1 MMIFNKNKIVLKLDL
16 LGAEL
21 KEARLAKNIKI
32 KDAAK
37 ELKISGRYL
46 EALESG
52 RPDKLPPGIYVKNF
66 LREYALYL
74 DLDAEKLIAIYNI
87 EAAPKIN
94 REKEDPFSKK
104 VPGAHFF
111 LAIPKIIKSS
121 LIIIAVLVCAAYLT
135 TCVKKIITAPAL
147 SLISPEDNLITNEH
161 SVDIKGST
169 EPEAEI
175 IINGELVLK
184 DITGFFEKKINLKS
198 GLNIISVTAQKKY
211 SQKSSITKKILVKS

>member
-1 MMIFNKNKIVLKLDL
+1 MDL

-21 KEARLAKNIKI
+21 REARLAKNIKI

-37 ELKISGRYL
+37 DLKISGRYL

-52 RPDKLPPGIYVKNF
+52 RFDKLPPGIYVKNF
-66 LREYALYL
+66 LREYALFL
-74 DLDAEKLIAIYNI
+74 GLEAEKLIAIYNS
-87 EAAPKIN
+87 EAAPKIK

-104 VPGAHFF
+104 VPGAHYF

-121 LIIIAVLVCAAYLT
+121 LIIIAVLVCGAYLT
-135 TCVKKIITAPAL
+135 TCVKKIITAPDLAL
-147 SLISPEDNLITNEH
+147 VSPEDNLITSEH
-161 SVDIKGST
+161 SIDIKGST
-169 EPEAEI
+169 DPEAEI

-211 SQKSSITKKILVKS
+211 SQKNSITKKILVKT